1 MNSATK
7 IVGSQNE
14 GRKLANSIAMII
26 CLISFTM
33 LFAVLFLAYGI
44 FRSSAIEWPPM
55 GMQRVDLFIP
65 SVSTLIICLS
75 SLTFWCVESLILKG
89 QNRMA
94 KVMGILSLLLGVL
107 FVGSQFVLWEDLKI
121 KGIYQGTGI
130 YASLIYGFTWT
141 HVGHIVLALF
151 LKAWL
156 MIKVFGEKEV
166 KRLKGHFIKNVAL
179 FWHFLGIVW
188 ILIYVVLFVL

>member
-7 IVGSQNE
+7 IVGNQNE
-14 GRKLANSIAMII
+14 GRKLANSIAMTI

-33 LFAVLFLAYGI
+33 LFAVLFLGYGI
-44 FRSSAIEWPPM
+44 FRSNALEWPPM
-55 GMQRVDLFIP
+55 GMERVDLFIP

-89 QNRMA
+89 QSRKA
-94 KVMGILSLLLGVL
+94 KAVGLLSLLLGVL
-107 FVGSQFVLWEDLKI
+107 FVGSQFVLWENLKI

-141 HVGHIVLALF
+141 HVGHMVLALC

-166 KRLKGHFIKNVAL
+166 KRLKGHFIKNVTL